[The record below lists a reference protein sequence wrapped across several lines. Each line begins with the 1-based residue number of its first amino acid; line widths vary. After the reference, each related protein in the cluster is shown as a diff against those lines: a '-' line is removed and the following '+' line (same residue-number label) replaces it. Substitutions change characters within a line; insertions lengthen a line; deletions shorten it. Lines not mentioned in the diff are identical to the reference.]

1 MHVRKA
7 STLVVP
13 TDGLTD
19 IILPQA
25 HTDDTSDP
33 ELTAAMEAWFDN
45 YDTSEPFTG
54 QLYYPGA
61 SAGDDGLRTSSIL
74 GSITDQH
81 VRVGFDEFSFGEQGA
96 MLGPMPDMDK
106 ESPS

>member
-1 MHVRKA
+1 MRRQVRKHVA
-7 STLVVP
+7 TGP
-13 TDGLTD
+13 PF
-19 IILPQA
+19 LPISSQA
-25 HTDDTSDP
+25 HTDKSDP
-33 ELTAAMEAWFDN
+33 ELTAAMEAWFDH

-61 SAGDDGLRTSSIL
+61 SAGDDGLRTSSIK
-74 GSITDQH
+74 DRP

-106 ESPS
+106 E

>member
-13 TDGLTD
+13 TDGLTGV
-19 IILPQA
+19 ILPQA
-25 HTDDTSDP
+25 HTDDKSNP

-61 SAGDDGLRTSSIL
+61 SVGDDGLRTSS
-74 GSITDQH
+74 TKDRP
-81 VRVGFDEFSFGEQGA
+81 VRVGFDEFSFDEPGA

-106 ESPS
+106 V